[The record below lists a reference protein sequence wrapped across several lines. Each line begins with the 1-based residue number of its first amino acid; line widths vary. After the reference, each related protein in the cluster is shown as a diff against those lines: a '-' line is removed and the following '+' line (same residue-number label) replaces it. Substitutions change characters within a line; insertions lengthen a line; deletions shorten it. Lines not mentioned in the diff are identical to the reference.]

1 MKKGTM
7 INIVLVSVLI
17 IGLSLVLYPSLA
29 DYWNSFVQSRAVAS
43 YVEVLDN
50 INNEE
55 YRKMIDDAIEYNS
68 SLVDMNNAYLLSD
81 EQKEKYWSL
90 LDVSG
95 SGVMGVIKIPS
106 IAVELPVY
114 HGTSDEVLQVAV
126 GHLDWTSLPVGG
138 ESTHSVVS
146 GHRGLMS
153 AKIFTDLDQ
162 LVIGDYFMMNVLNE
176 VLTYQVD
183 QIRIVQPNQ
192 TDDLLIEKGKD
203 YFTLVTC
210 TPYGINSHRLLI
222 RGHRV
227 ANIEEAQE
235 VRITGDAMV
244 IERLVVVPFLLVPI
258 LTVML
263 IMLLISAKRTRESI
277 MIRKEID
284 NEK

>member
-50 INNEE
+50 INDEE

-183 QIRIVQPNQ
+183 QIRVVQPNQ

-227 ANIEEAQE
+227 ANIEDAQE

-263 IMLLISAKRTRESI
+263 IMLLISAKRTKESI
-277 MIRKEID
+277 MIRKEIA

>member
-50 INNEE
+50 INDEE

>member
-50 INNEE
+50 INDEE

-263 IMLLISAKRTRESI
+263 IMLLISAKRTNESI
-277 MIRKEID
+277 MIRKEIA